1 MTNKPAILFY
11 CQHSLEMGHLVR
23 SFALA
28 DRLAERFRVMLLNG
42 GRLPKGMIV
51 PSRVQVVNL
60 PPLGLDEAHQ
70 IVSHDKRISVERALV
85 RRQKMIGICF
95 ENLRPAVVL
104 IELFPFGRNKFAP
117 EVLPLLKTARAKET
131 RAQVI
136 CSLRDILVHGRDN
149 QQQYDDHA
157 TELANEF
164 VDLVLVH
171 SDPAFARFEE
181 SVQPSISLK
190 VPVKYTGFVVP
201 RTAPTSRANIKQKR
215 IVVSAGGG
223 IVGESLLRMAIEA
236 HSQFEDDPQVEMKV
250 IAGPFLPEDSWQALQ
265 SLAREKKRMRLVR
278 YVTDLCSELSGAA
291 VSISQA
297 GYNTCL
303 DVLRARVP
311 ALLVP
316 FARNGDDEQRKRASR
331 LAELGAARVLAET
344 DHTPERLA
352 AEIRVLM
359 NSKSV
364 SPELDLN
371 GAQTSLQLIESI
383 LFKNF
388 AADTHRATLI

>member
-60 PPLGLDEAHQ
+60 PPLGLDDANQ
-70 IVSHDKRISVERALV
+70 LVSHDKRISVERALV
-85 RRQKMIGICF
+85 RRKKMIGVCF

-104 IELFPFGRNKFAP
+104 IDLFPFGRNKFAP
-117 EVLPLLKTARAKET
+117 ELLPLLETART
-131 RAQVI
+131 REMRALVV
-136 CSLRDILVHGRDN
+136 CSLRDILVHR
-149 QQQYDDHA
+149 QQQCDDQA
-157 TELANEF
+157 AELANDYF
-164 VDLVLVH
+164 DLLMVH

-181 SVQPSISLK
+181 SVRPSISLT

-201 RTAPTSRANIKQKR
+201 RPAPTARLNIKQKR

-223 IVGESLLRMAIEA
+223 IVGESLLRTAIEA
-236 HSQFEDDPQVEMKV
+236 HKEFEDDPQIEMKV
-250 IAGPFLPEDSWQALQ
+250 IAGPFLPDDSWQALQ
-265 SLAREKKRMRLVR
+265 PLAREKKRMRLVR
-278 YVTDLCSELSGAA
+278 YVSDLCSEMSGAA

-303 DVLRARVP
+303 DVVRARVP

-316 FARNGDDEQRKRASR
+316 FARNGDDEQRQRASR
-331 LAELGAARVLAET
+331 LAELGAARVLPVAEQ
-344 DHTPERLA
+344 TPQRLA
-352 AEIRVLM
+352 AEIRELID
-359 NSKSV
+359 SKAV
-364 SPELDLN
+364 SPPLDLN
-371 GAQTSLQLIESI
+371 GAQTSLQLIESMLVSRSI
-383 LFKNF
+383 
-388 AADTHRATLI
+388 AHVEGYSH